1 MLFESPFPYL
11 RASLAVILPTVAVT
25 AAFFILAVTITVRAH
40 MAKPATGSEGLVGE
54 VGTAI
59 TRLAPEGKV
68 FVHGEFWNAY
78 ADGTLQEGQKIRV
91 LKAEG
96 LKLKVE
102 KLS

>member
-11 RASLAVILPTVAVT
+11 RASLAVIIPTVIVT
-25 AAFFILAVTITVRAH
+25 AAFFIFAVSMTIKAH
-40 MAKPATGSEGLVGE
+40 LAKPATGREGLMGE
-54 VGTAI
+54 IGSAT

-68 FVHGEFWNAY
+68 FVHGELWNAY
-78 ADGTLQEGQKIRV
+78 ADEVIEEGQKIRV

-102 KLS
+102 KLG

>member
-1 MLFESPFPYL
+1 M
-11 RASLAVILPTVAVT
+11 
-25 AAFFILAVTITVRAH
+25 
-40 MAKPATGSEGLVGE
+40 GE
-54 VGTAI
+54 VGTAT

-78 ADGTLQEGQKIRV
+78 ADGTIEEGQKIRV

-102 KLS
+102 KLT